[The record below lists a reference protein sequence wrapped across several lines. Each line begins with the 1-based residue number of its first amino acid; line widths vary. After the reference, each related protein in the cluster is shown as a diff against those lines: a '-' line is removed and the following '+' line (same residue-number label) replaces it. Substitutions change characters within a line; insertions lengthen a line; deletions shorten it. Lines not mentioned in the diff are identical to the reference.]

1 MGFYATPFLR
11 ELLTT
16 FTDFLGLFSI
26 FILCIIICYTVNW
39 VRLEGGQEQYFPQN
53 PVVGPSRREEGE
65 GFLTQVGKS
74 ACIVLAKERHSKGER
89 VP

>member
-53 PVVGPSRREEGE
+53 PVVGPSRREG
-65 GFLTQVGKS
+65 GGVSKS
-74 ACIVLAKERHSKGER
+74 KIRMPGGLRTVSNQPLA
-89 VP
+89 